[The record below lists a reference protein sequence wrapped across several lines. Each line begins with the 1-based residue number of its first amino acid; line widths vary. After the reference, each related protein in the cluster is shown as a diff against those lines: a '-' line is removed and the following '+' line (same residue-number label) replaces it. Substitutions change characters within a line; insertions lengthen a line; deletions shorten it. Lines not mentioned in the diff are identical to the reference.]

1 MLDLNFVRE
10 HLELVER
17 KTTERGMKVDFHSF
31 RTLDEQRRRAIT
43 EAEKL
48 KALRNKANEEI
59 GALRARGEDASA
71 KIAQMKEV
79 SERIKKFDEVIHA
92 YDDSLREFLMSVP
105 NVAHES
111 VPAGSRPEQ
120 NVEVRRWGAPPKFDF
135 PPKPHWEVAE
145 RLGILDLP
153 RAAKIAGARFA
164 LYQGAGAQL
173 ERALAAFMLD
183 LHTRSHGYTEVL
195 PPFIVNS
202 ACLVGTGN
210 LPRFAADLFHL
221 EATDYWLSP
230 TAEVQLTNLYRD
242 EILEPDRLPIK
253 LTAWT
258 GCFRS
263 EAGAAGKETRGIMRQ
278 HQFQKVELVKLTRPE
293 TSFDELESLAR
304 DAEEVLQ
311 QLGLHYRVTMLCTG
325 DMGFA
330 SAKTYDIEVWLPSTG
345 EFKEI
350 SSCSNCTSFQAR
362 RASIRYRPQP
372 RGKTEFVH
380 TLNGSGLA
388 IGRTWLAVIENY
400 QQPDGSVV
408 VPEVLRPYMGGLE
421 RITG

>member
-59 GALRARGEDASA
+59 GALRARGEDASE
-71 KIAQMKEV
+71 KIARMKEV
-79 SERIKKFDEVIHA
+79 SDRIKKFDEVIHA

-311 QLGLHYRVTMLCTG
+311 QLGLHYRVSVLCTG

-388 IGRTWLAVIENY
+388 IGRTWLALIENY
-400 QQPDGSVV
+400 QQPDGAVI

>member
-17 KTTERGMKVDFHSF
+17 KTAERGMKVDFHSF

-79 SERIKKFDEVIHA
+79 SDHIKKFDEVIHA

-111 VPAGSRPEQ
+111 VPVGSSPQQ

-164 LYQGAGAQL
+164 LYRGAGAQL

-202 ACLVGTGN
+202 ASLTGTGN
-210 LPRFAADLFHL
+210 LPKFADDLFHL

-242 EILEPDRLPIK
+242 EILEADRLPIK

-293 TSFDELESLAR
+293 TSFDELESLVR

-311 QLGLHYRVTMLCTG
+311 QLGLHYRVSMLCTG

-388 IGRTWLAVIENY
+388 IGRTWLALIENY
-400 QQPDGSVV
+400 QQPDGSVI
-408 VPEVLRPYMGGLE
+408 VPEVLRPYMGGME
-421 RITG
+421 RITA

>member
-17 KTTERGMKVDFHSF
+17 KTAERGMKVDFHSF

-111 VPAGSRPEQ
+111 VPVGSSPQQ

-135 PPKPHWEVAE
+135 PPRPHWEVAE

-164 LYQGAGAQL
+164 LYRGAGAQL

-202 ACLVGTGN
+202 ASLTGTGN
-210 LPRFAADLFHL
+210 LPRFADDLFHL

-230 TAEVQLTNLYRD
+230 TAEVQLTTLYRD
-242 EILEPDRLPIK
+242 EILEADRLPIK

-293 TSFDELESLAR
+293 RSFDELESLVR

-311 QLGLHYRVTMLCTG
+311 QLGLHYRVSMLCTG

-330 SAKTYDIEVWLPSTG
+330 SAKTYDLEVWLPSTG

-362 RASIRYRPQP
+362 RANIRFRPQP

-388 IGRTWLAVIENY
+388 IGRTWLALIENY
-400 QQPDGSVV
+400 QQPDGSVI
-408 VPEVLRPYMGGLE
+408 VPEVLRPYMGGME
-421 RITG
+421 RITA

>member
-59 GALRARGEDASA
+59 GALRARGEDASE
-71 KIAQMKEV
+71 KIARMKEV
-79 SERIKKFDEVIHA
+79 SDRIKKFDEVIHA

-111 VPAGSRPEQ
+111 VPAGSCPEQ
-120 NVEVRRWGAPPKFDF
+120 NLEVRRWGAPPKFDF

-330 SAKTYDIEVWLPSTG
+330 SAKTYDLEVWLPSTG

-388 IGRTWLAVIENY
+388 IGRTWLALIENY
-400 QQPDGSVV
+400 QQPDGAVI

>member
-311 QLGLHYRVTMLCTG
+311 QLGLHYRVSVLCTG

>member
-1 MLDLNFVRE
+1 MLDLSFVRD

-17 KTTERGMKVDFHSF
+17 KTAARGMKVDFGSF
-31 RTLDEQRRRAIT
+31 RTLDEERRRAIT

-48 KALRNKANEEI
+48 KALRNKASEEI
-59 GALRARGEDASA
+59 GAMRARGQDASE

-79 SERIKKFDEVIHA
+79 SERIKKFDETIQA
-92 YDDSLREFLMSVP
+92 YDERLQEILLSVP
-105 NVAHES
+105 NVTHDS
-111 VPAGSRPEQ
+111 VPAGSRPEH
-120 NVEVRRWGAPPKFDF
+120 NVEVRRWGVPPKFDF
-135 PPKPHWEVAE
+135 EPKPHWEVGE
-145 RLGILDLP
+145 WLGILDLP
-153 RAAKIAGARFA
+153 RAAKIAGSRFA
-164 LYQGAGAQL
+164 LYRGAGAQL

-183 LHTRSHGYTEVL
+183 LHTRAHGYTEVL

-202 ACLVGTGN
+202 AALTGTGN
-210 LPRFAADLFHL
+210 LPKFAAELFHV
-221 EATDYWLSP
+221 EATDFWLSP

-242 EILEPDRLPIK
+242 EILEADRLPIK

-278 HQFQKVELVKLTRPE
+278 HQFQKVELVKLTHPE
-293 TSFDELESLAR
+293 KSFDELESLVR
-304 DAEEVLQ
+304 DAEAVLQ
-311 QLGLHYRVTMLCTG
+311 ELGLHYRVCLLCSG

-362 RASIRYRPQP
+362 RARIRYRPQP
-372 RGKTEFVH
+372 KGKTEFVH

-388 IGRTWLAVIENY
+388 IGRTWLAVIENC
-400 QQPDGSVV
+400 QQKDGSVI

-421 RITG
+421 RITR